1 MSEYSS
7 FNGYEISSHPEG
19 YEFFTQDTWES
30 EWFPGCEV
38 RVFDLLVFVT
48 PDHEAFANL

>member
-1 MSEYSS
+1 MPLCQSTQVLTGTK
-7 FNGYEISSHPEG
+7 FQLSHPEG

-38 RVFDLLVFVT
+38 RVFDL
-48 PDHEAFANL
+48 